1 MMRPLTLVCVPILLL
16 AATDPAWQTKPI
28 AEWTQEDSVQVLNDS
43 PWAKKVTPKVLKAP
57 DSVRGGNIA
66 QLGGMGIGMPGMGG
80 MGGGMGRHGGARPQ
94 TSDTSSSTAASSSTP
109 PSLTI
114 RWESALPLQAA
125 ELKSRNVNAPSMDE
139 DHYAVAVYGV
149 PSHAVNMDSAGLN
162 EQLKGQ
168 ASLKRTG
175 KKDINPSSV
184 EVIPRDDGTL
194 IVYFFSRSKEI
205 TKQDKEVDFSAQIGR
220 FLLSVPFETSQ
231 MTYQGKLEL

>member
-1 MMRPLTLVCVPILLL
+1 MRPFSLICVPLVFL
-16 AATDPAWQTKPI
+16 AVTDPAWQSKPI
-28 AEWTQEDSVQVLNDS
+28 AEWTQADSLQVLNDS
-43 PWAKKVTPKVLKAP
+43 PWAKKATAKVLKAADP
-57 DSVRGGNIA
+57 ARAGNIA

-80 MGGGMGRHGGARPQ
+80 MGGMGRHSGTRTQ
-94 TSDTSSSTAASSSTP
+94 TSDTSSSTASSASTP
-109 PSLTI
+109 PSLTV

-125 ELKSRNVNAPSMDE
+125 ELKARNVNAPSMDE

-149 PSHAVNMDSAGLN
+149 PSHAVNMDSANLN

-168 ASLKRTG
+168 AALKRTG

-184 EVIPRDDGTL
+184 KLIPLDDGTL

-205 TKQDKEVDFSAQIGR
+205 TKQDKEVEFSAQIGR
-220 FLLSVPFETSQ
+220 FLLSVPFETEQ

>member
-1 MMRPLTLVCVPILLL
+1 MMQPFTLVCVPILLL

-28 AEWTQEDSVQVLNDS
+28 AEWSQEDSLQVLSDS

-57 DSVRGGNIA
+57 DSVSGGNIA
-66 QLGGMGIGMPGMGG
+66 QLGGMGIGMPGMGS
-80 MGGGMGRHGGARPQ
+80 GMGRHGGARTQ
-94 TSDTSSSTAASSSTP
+94 TSETSSSTAASSSTP
-109 PSLTI
+109 PSLTV

-139 DHYAVAVYGV
+139 DHYAVAAYGV
-149 PSHAVNMDSAGLN
+149 PSHAVNMDSPNLN

-168 ASLKRTG
+168 AALKRTG
-175 KKDINPSSV
+175 KKDISPSSV

-205 TKQDKEVDFSAQIGR
+205 TKKDKEVEFSARMGR
-220 FLLSVPFETSQ
+220 LQLSVPFQLDQ